1 MKWEVSF
8 LGQAFE
14 GAFKLG
20 FLKDILDD
28 YESFKEKQV
37 FVKLKDELKEHKE
50 GYAYL
55 PTLDL
60 LERNIP
66 FEPTQDPPEA
76 LKNLGLEDTP
86 QNYLLFLFL
95 VGYYEGYFYQKSLSN
110 IKLIKYHMGEE
121 SSQAGIYHNADLL
134 FIANDT
140 LYVVDFKLA
149 GARNGIN
156 ELFSKKEK
164 GIKLPFRTYGLPVNL
179 SLGELSFEKF
189 LENILK
195 VEEKLLGLRYASGEL
210 KGFLQVLSYAV
221 DYLCENPKEYLKEVC
236 LSLLYPLAEP
246 FVARFYLEGK
256 DLTPYRERIRE
267 LYSKVKEKT
276 WEYEEIDP
284 SSRARMNRL
293 IKQTQE
299 EIENLMKEIKRREE
313 EIITIKPDPIHSARE
328 DVRRRLEEFLKLD
341 DPAKAIC
348 LFHSAGSG
356 KTSQT
361 RELILNLEGNHIVF
375 YFATRKVLLDREYQV
390 MKKKGSEVAL
400 VYEKRDYSKGKY
412 VQAKGDVAENLSP
425 QEGIIKRTV
434 EKVRKL
440 TAQDKEKRFIWA
452 FVTQQAIVG
461 TQINEE
467 STVKRH
473 IIRKLSGRLLKNYT
487 FHFILDEFFG
497 HQNGLFAIEE
507 LLKVLRSI
515 KAKGGRANLYLF
527 DANGYTPALLE
538 RLLVEYK
545 KFEVM
550 PNAVVLSEFK
560 DSLAFEEEGI
570 KIYSFAKHGYPS
582 PEISLVRKFMFIE
595 GIGEKD
601 EEIVNKL
608 ADFIEQT
615 FKDKDKSTALVFVQY
630 KEHLSML
637 KDKLE
642 EKGFSTLIA
651 TADSRKSQERINEGN
666 EDIILATSVISRGID
681 LSRQHKPVNRIYTI
695 IYDWGIE
702 GNLVELIQSI
712 SRARGDEKTEQE
724 PKTLYLTYI
733 IYPTSDY
740 ILNRIEEYLDEENID
755 RGLLELLYRKHSIEQ
770 RLELDFVVSRIIE
783 QFLKSSE
790 GNVLV
795 PIPSQYKTRYIPNGL
810 SDIENVIS
818 FIDGIREIENNHE
831 LGKLGEI
838 LLSALSASVV
848 NLKLDSYES
857 YFHPYLLFRQPLRSS
872 FDNSK
877 RRQLKDLFDSL
888 KERLKEHNEDRTKEL
903 EDLINNLLPAQQDE
917 VPVLVPIY
925 SIVLVRHF
933 LRPGE
938 KLEFR
943 VRKNIGRGDADVLM
957 GTIQPQTKC
966 YCAIRENDYNEYA
979 CITLTEDYPYTEVLS
994 GRFVKFPIEFI
1005 KGLLEGHNG

>member
-37 FVKLKDELKEHKE
+37 FVKLRDELKKYEE
-50 GYAYL
+50 GSGYL

-66 FEPTQDPPEA
+66 FELTQDPPEA
-76 LKNLGLEDTP
+76 LRNIGLEDTP

-95 VGYYEGYFYQKSLSN
+95 VGYYQGYFYQRSLGN
-110 IKLIKYHMGEE
+110 VELVKYHMGEE
-121 SSQAGIYHNADLL
+121 SSQAGIYTNADLF

-140 LYVVDFKLA
+140 LHVVDFKLA

-156 ELFSKKEK
+156 EIFAKKE
-164 GIKLPFRTYGLPVNL
+164 GELPYRIYGLPVNL

-189 LENILK
+189 VENILK
-195 VEEKLLGLRYASGEL
+195 VEEKLLSLKYASGEL

-221 DYLCENPKEYLKEVC
+221 DYLCENPKKDLKEVC

-256 DLTPYRERIRE
+256 NLTPYREKVME

-299 EIENLMKEIKRREE
+299 EIENLMKEVKRREE
-313 EIITIKPDPIHSARE
+313 EITTIKPDPIHSARE
-328 DVRRRLEEFLKLD
+328 DVRKRLEEFLKLD
-341 DPAKAIC
+341 DPVKTIC

-361 RELILNLEGNHIVF
+361 RELILNLEGKHIVF
-375 YFATRKVLLDREYQV
+375 YFATRRVLVDREHQAI
-390 MKKKGSEVAL
+390 KKKQKEGLDVEL
-400 VYEKRDYSKGKY
+400 VYEKRMYKKGEY
-412 VQAKGDVAENLSP
+412 AQIKGDVGEHTSREA
-425 QEGIIKRTV
+425 GIIQRTM
-434 EKVRKL
+434 EKVGEL
-440 TAQDKEKRFIWA
+440 TTKNKRFIWA
-452 FVTQQAIVG
+452 FATQQAIV
-461 TQINEE
+461 IPRREKI
-467 STVKRH
+467 STVEKY
-473 IIRKLSGRLLKNYT
+473 IAKNLSSRILKEYT

-507 LLKVLRSI
+507 LLKVLKSI
-515 KAKGGRANLYLF
+515 KKGGGRANLYLF

-538 RLLVEYK
+538 KLLIEYK

-560 DSLAFEEEGI
+560 DSLAFEEKGI

-582 PEISLVRKFMFIE
+582 PEINLVRKFMFIE
-595 GIGEKD
+595 STRKEEKH
-601 EEIVNKL
+601 EGIVNKL

-615 FKDKDKSTALVFVQY
+615 FKDKDKSTALVFVQH
-630 KEHLSML
+630 KDHLSKL

-681 LSRQHKPVNRIYTI
+681 LSRKDKPVNRIYTI

-712 SRARGDEKTEQE
+712 SRARGDKKTEQE
-724 PKTLYLTYI
+724 PKTLYLT
-733 IYPTSDY
+733 
-740 ILNRIEEYLDEENID
+740 
-755 RGLLELLYRKHSIEQ
+755 
-770 RLELDFVVSRIIE
+770 
-783 QFLKSSE
+783 
-790 GNVLV
+790 
-795 PIPSQYKTRYIPNGL
+795 
-810 SDIENVIS
+810 
-818 FIDGIREIENNHE
+818 
-831 LGKLGEI
+831 
-838 LLSALSASVV
+838 
-848 NLKLDSYES
+848 
-857 YFHPYLLFRQPLRSS
+857 
-872 FDNSK
+872 
-877 RRQLKDLFDSL
+877 
-888 KERLKEHNEDRTKEL
+888 
-903 EDLINNLLPAQQDE
+903 
-917 VPVLVPIY
+917 
-925 SIVLVRHF
+925 
-933 LRPGE
+933 
-938 KLEFR
+938 
-943 VRKNIGRGDADVLM
+943 
-957 GTIQPQTKC
+957 
-966 YCAIRENDYNEYA
+966 
-979 CITLTEDYPYTEVLS
+979 
-994 GRFVKFPIEFI
+994 
-1005 KGLLEGHNG
+1005 